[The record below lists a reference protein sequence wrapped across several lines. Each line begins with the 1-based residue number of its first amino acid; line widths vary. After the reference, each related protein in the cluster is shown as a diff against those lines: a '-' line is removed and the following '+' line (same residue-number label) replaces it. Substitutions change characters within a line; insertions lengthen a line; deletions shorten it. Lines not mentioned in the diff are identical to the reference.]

1 MTKWQKDAI
10 EFSVGMSYNKV
21 RGYQACIPKP
31 VARALGEPRTITFKM
46 KGGRITVSAGE

>member
-1 MTKWQKDAI
+1 MPKWQKDAT
-10 EFSVGMSYNKV
+10 EFNVGVSYNET

-46 KGGRITVSAGE
+46 KGGKITVSAGE